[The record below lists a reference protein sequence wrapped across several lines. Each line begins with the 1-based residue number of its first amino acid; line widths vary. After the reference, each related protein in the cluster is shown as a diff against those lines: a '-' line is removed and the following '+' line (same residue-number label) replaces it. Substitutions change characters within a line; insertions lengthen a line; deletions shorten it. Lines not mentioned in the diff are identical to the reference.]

1 MAVDLDQHARE
12 LHRPEV
18 TEQHTPAI
26 HHFRI
31 FCLGLEA
38 RQHDTAVFDFQNSG
52 TNGLVLPQ
60 RLIGFGRRRLS
71 PAK

>member
-12 LHRPEV
+12 LHRTEV

-38 RQHDTAVFDFQNSG
+38 GQHDTAVFDFQNSG
-52 TNGLVLPQ
+52 TNGLVECGQTRDKSSFELAE
-60 RLIGFGRRRLS
+60 I
-71 PAK
+71 